1 MNVEAARARDHAAA
15 RGGEA
20 KGGKAPHDTYRSRDF
35 EELNKLIEDGTG
47 PAEMR
52 DGQFGRLGE
61 VREGNASQKHLPKQ
75 GVADYQRKSIGDAKS
90 SLKPFGRRGTQR
102 LDDESLIGLR
112 VGSGILAGEDQAEG
126 SGPGAGIAKAG
137 KQGEKFPEANTAKPA
152 YGSPDRKLQ
161 GQDSPPASHAG
172 TLMGKSQKNSQ
183 VLAVEAGSG
192 RANAQAVGMP
202 PDAAMEAAIIDL
214 SRSTERTRTADRSY
228 QKGQGHSH
236 LQLSMAQNA
245 EALNAGVQ
253 AFRAANSVNSTESK
267 AKILA
272 GDEVPNKSMAN
283 RKTGLRDGS
292 GGPTLMNAQGG
303 VQVPTAVMEEGAV
316 LHTGADGQAEG
327 VQEASNARILQ
338 LSPESSRVVNSGALL
353 NASLIQQ
360 YGGSSG
366 EQTIKKRAG
375 EEGQVDGRHAR
386 FPSGVNVGLSP
397 LPGDP

>member
-1 MNVEAARARDHAAA
+1 
-15 RGGEA
+15 
-20 KGGKAPHDTYRSRDF
+20 
-35 EELNKLIEDGTG
+35 
-47 PAEMR
+47 
-52 DGQFGRLGE
+52 
-61 VREGNASQKHLPKQ
+61 
-75 GVADYQRKSIGDAKS
+75 
-90 SLKPFGRRGTQR
+90 
-102 LDDESLIGLR
+102 
-112 VGSGILAGEDQAEG
+112 
-126 SGPGAGIAKAG
+126 
-137 KQGEKFPEANTAKPA
+137 
-152 YGSPDRKLQ
+152 
-161 GQDSPPASHAG
+161 
-172 TLMGKSQKNSQ
+172 MGKSQKNSQ

-272 GDEVPNKSMAN
+272 GDEVPNKSMTN

-375 EEGQVDGRHAR
+375 KERQVDGRHAR